1 MHAETHTNVHTHI
14 HAHMHAYE
22 QTYMHTLTH
31 TNIHSS
37 RQMNSQLDRRCRS
50 QVRFCNLE
58 NYMDLISLVIM
69 ENNDRVN
76 TRLEACL
83 SQCSWNHV
91 CLSYGIKNYQDTWT
105 HCSMCMCRSLWRC
118 RRPVCHSVLEIMCVW
133 VMKLKIIKIPGHIV
147 VCVCAEVCDGAWPYS
162 WTWHQQWQW
171 LQLWQWIFQ
180 DLDSDSQHFLQ
191 LALSVNVTVAGTVT
205 ILWQWLFHKTS
216 TVTVSLWQWQWQ
228 CQCNSVL
235 MPPESTSTQSL
246 CPNTDL

>member
-1 MHAETHTNVHTHI
+1 MHTSNKHACMQRHI
-14 HAHMHAYE
+14 QTYIH
-22 QTYMHTLTH
+22 TYMHTCTH
-31 TNIHSS
+31 TNKHTCIHWHIQTYIHPGKWTHSS
-37 RQMNSQLDRRCRS
+37 TEGAAHKFAF
-50 QVRFCNLE
+50 V
-58 NYMDLISLVIM
+58 ISKTIW
-69 ENNDRVN
+69 
-76 TRLEACL
+76 TL
-83 SQCSWNHV
+83 SALWSWRTMTG
-91 CLSYGIKNYQDTWT
+91 LT
-105 HCSMCMCRSLWRC
+105 HGW
-118 RRPVCHSVLEIMCVW
+118 RPVCHSVLEIMCVW
-133 VMKLKIIKIPGHIV
+133 VMELKIIKIPGHIV